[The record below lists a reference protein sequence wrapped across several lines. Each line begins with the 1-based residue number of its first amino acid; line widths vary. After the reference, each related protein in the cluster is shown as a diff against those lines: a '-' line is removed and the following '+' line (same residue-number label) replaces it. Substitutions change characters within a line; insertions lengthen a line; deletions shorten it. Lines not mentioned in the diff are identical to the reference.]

1 MKKTGKCASMKCEQ
15 GIKAGKYIP
24 MKCEQGVK
32 AESKIHEETGHF
44 IYNMISI
51 GVICLAAMAAV
62 LMLLG
67 FRPYIVLSGSMEPAL
82 HVGSIC
88 MVNTKAEYDDIHVGD
103 IIAYEAG
110 NGALVTHR
118 VITITAQGMET
129 KGDANEVS
137 DGITTT
143 KENFHGKTIGSIP
156 GIGYIVKSVKDIF
169 R

>member
-1 MKKTGKCASMKCEQ
+1 MLLNGKNE
-15 GIKAGKYIP
+15 KAGRVLHRKTEESRGIHAGMVKICNYIS
-24 MKCEQGVK
+24 V
-32 AESKIHEETGHF
+32 A
-44 IYNMISI
+44 
-51 GVICLAAMAAV
+51 VICLAAVAAI
-62 LMLLG
+62 LLLLG
-67 FRPYIVLSGSMEPAL
+67 FRPYIVLSGSMEPQI

-88 MVNTKAEYDDIHVGD
+88 LVNTEAGYDDIHVGD

-143 KENFHGKTIGSIP
+143 EENFHGKTVGSIP
-156 GIGYIVKSVKDIF
+156 GIGYMVKSVKDIF

>member
-1 MKKTGKCASMKCEQ
+1 MRKTGKCASMKCEQ

-67 FRPYIVLSGSMEPAL
+67 FRPYIVLSLSLIHISEPTRR
-82 HVGSIC
+82 S
-88 MVNTKAEYDDIHVGD
+88 
-103 IIAYEAG
+103 
-110 NGALVTHR
+110 
-118 VITITAQGMET
+118 
-129 KGDANEVS
+129 
-137 DGITTT
+137 
-143 KENFHGKTIGSIP
+143 
-156 GIGYIVKSVKDIF
+156 
-169 R
+169 